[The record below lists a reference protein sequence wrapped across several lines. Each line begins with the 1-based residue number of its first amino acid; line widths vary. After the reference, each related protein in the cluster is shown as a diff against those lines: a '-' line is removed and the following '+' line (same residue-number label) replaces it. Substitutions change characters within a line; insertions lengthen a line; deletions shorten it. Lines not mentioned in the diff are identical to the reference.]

1 MLAAL
6 TIKDVVLIDQLTL
19 EFGGGLCVMTG
30 ETGAG
35 KSILL
40 DSLGLA
46 MGARAD
52 AGLVRTGSLLASVT
66 AEFNLAA
73 GHPVFECL
81 ATNDISGDGLVLRRI
96 LKADG
101 SSRAFINDQPVSAGL
116 LRDVGN
122 AVLEIHGQHD
132 DRGLLNAKGH
142 RALLDAF
149 CGHDSLHSAVGKAWG
164 QWRETVAA
172 LDFARAEIEVVER
185 DRDYLEHAV
194 AELGALLPEPD
205 EETTLADR
213 RGKIMRGE
221 KIGGELESAG
231 DLLSGSDGALAQLR
245 QAARKLE
252 RVVDADASF
261 KPMVEA
267 LDRAIHE
274 ASDAEDQLYAAQ
286 RSLQFDPA
294 ELDRVETRLF
304 DLRGMARKYRV
315 TVGDL
320 PKLHADMAA
329 KYQRLL
335 QSASDLSKLEKDVTL
350 ARTAFISTAEKISAS
365 RQKFSGLLD
374 KAVASE
380 LAPLKLDKA
389 KFRVSIEPMAEHEW
403 GPEGVERVQFEIST
417 NPGAPFAPLIKI
429 ASGGE
434 LSRFILALKVA
445 LAARGSASTLI
456 FDEIDRGVG
465 GAVAS
470 AIGDRLARL
479 ATTAQVI
486 VVTHSPQVAAAGASH
501 WLIAKN
507 QVKNATRTTV
517 NKMDQ
522 KARREEIARMLSGDT
537 VTEEARAQA
546 SKLLATGKLAA
557 E

>member
-445 LAARGSASTLI
+445 LVARGSASTLI